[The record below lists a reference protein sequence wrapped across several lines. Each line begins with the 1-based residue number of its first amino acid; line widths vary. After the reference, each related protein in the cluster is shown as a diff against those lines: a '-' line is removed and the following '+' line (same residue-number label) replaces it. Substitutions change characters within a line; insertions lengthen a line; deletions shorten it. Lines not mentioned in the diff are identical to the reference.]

1 VTLRVPACEWRL
13 VASIDSVASQL
24 RQRRLA
30 ARRRSALDQPR
41 PAARTPR
48 CRARPR
54 DALPRRRGCAQQVTR
69 PGAIHLRSYG
79 YRGIVTQIEP
89 SLLSFLKERG
99 RSSPDFVVRID
110 RSFLDLRR
118 CVARRDR
125 RRCPGSA
132 GGRPRSGRRPWTPA
146 PRGACLF
153 GESDLVVLRI
163 LPGCWG
169 VSAPSPVHPRLGTG
183 AWWLSVI
190 PSPRGA
196 AWSCATSCG
205 RVGSFKWGDHA
216 SGLGVRHKGDPRP
229 TAVRVARGWA
239 ATLAELGV
247 RQQSGPRPTAVRVA
261 HAAAGVRARRQVP
274 SRRA

>member
-1 VTLRVPACEWRL
+1 V
-13 VASIDSVASQL
+13 
-24 RQRRLA
+24 
-30 ARRRSALDQPR
+30 
-41 PAARTPR
+41 
-48 CRARPR
+48 
-54 DALPRRRGCAQQVTR
+54 
-69 PGAIHLRSYG
+69 
-79 YRGIVTQIEP
+79 
-89 SLLSFLKERG
+89 SFLKERG

-247 RQQSGPRPTAVRVA
+247 RQQSGPRPIAVRVA

>member
-1 VTLRVPACEWRL
+1 LRWFGIPACTANPEGHT
-13 VASIDSVASQL
+13 SITGT
-24 RQRRLA
+24 
-30 ARRRSALDQPR
+30 ARSMRMIFYITLTSLQD
-41 PAARTPR
+41 TP
-48 CRARPR
+48 
-54 DALPRRRGCAQQVTR
+54 
-69 PGAIHLRSYG
+69 
-79 YRGIVTQIEP
+79 QIEP

-169 VSAPSPVHPRLGTG
+169 VSAPSPVHPGLGQARSGCPSFLRRAGRHGVVRQGAVGWGHSSGATTPAGWGSDTKATG
-183 AWWLSVI
+183 ARPLFGWLVGGR
-190 PSPRGA
+190 PRWRSWGSDNKA
-196 AWSCATSCG
+196 A
-205 RVGSFKWGDHA
+205 
-216 SGLGVRHKGDPRP
+216 
-229 TAVRVARGWA
+229 
-239 ATLAELGV
+239 
-247 RQQSGPRPTAVRVA
+247 
-261 HAAAGVRARRQVP
+261 RARPRFGWLMP
-274 SRRA
+274 RRG